1 MERIAELLAVERV
14 AVYLRADADRLV
26 PAAGHGLTGP
36 HARVAERLLELG
48 LGPARRRRPLVEV
61 PDTQTDMRIG
71 DVRDAAREA
80 GIDAALATPL
90 LVRGEVIG
98 LLAAYPE
105 RGRQLSESEAALV
118 AALAAQLAVAVQ
130 NAQLHERTAELSSQ
144 REAALA
150 SEREAARRLGALY
163 EISRSF
169 AQSLSLDAT
178 LEALARTVVD
188 VLDVDAA
195 VIRMPDARREQLEPR
210 AHAREGRRA
219 RRRGA
224 HDPRPAA
231 AVRREDGA
239 AAVPRGA
246 PVPAPARCGIHRGE
260 RGCSRR
266 SSSAAGP
273 APSCPSRR
281 PQR

>member
-1 MERIAELLAVERV
+1 M
-14 AVYLRADADRLV
+14 

-61 PDTQTDMRIG
+61 PDTQTDVRIG

-90 LVRGEVIG
+90 ARARRGDRPARRLPG
-98 LLAAYPE
+98 ARPAARARARP
-105 RGRQLSESEAALV
+105 RSL

-130 NAQLHERTAELSSQ
+130 NAQLHEQTAELSSQ

-210 AHAREGRRA
+210 AMHVKDAAARG
-219 RRRGA
+219 RGA
-224 HDPRPAA
+224 HDPLPAA
-231 AVRREDGA
+231 AVRRERGA

-246 PVPAPARCGIHRGE
+246 PVPAPAPHGVRRGE
-260 RGCSRR
+260 R
-266 SSSAAGP
+266 AARAVPRDGLD
-273 APSCPSRR
+273 AVPSCPSRR
-281 PQR
+281 RQR